1 MGSAL
6 KPCLKKNISVLLL
19 AIFSLF
25 GCQSRLDVVG
35 QDHALVVKKW
45 QELAKYTDKSTTNN
59 PFIIVGKLAV
69 DRQSEVHKFVLTDIH
84 LTQEENH
91 FELNLIRPSF
101 DNKYICMPVCLQLTE
116 YFSNNQDNTTM
127 LYRYFEQ
134 QEFELFKFYGDVVLQ
149 NDSINELLEFYPVAA
164 TQYINWLIR
173 KEQKFQDLVSLTA
186 FLRGALTKE
195 NIILFLNTPDD
206 FYMDL
211 LTNSQNML
219 NKSNVWN
226 LNDATAE
233 TDNWTN
239 TATVDEAFL
248 TLNRLGQELRMQ
260 NWLEI
265 QDNALAIG
273 DQVCSFEKNEFGIV
287 SEIIG
292 NKVQVRLVGKLIKL
306 VDGSQVSTRP
316 GDIYN
321 REIQHSFTSI
331 SRDEVYQAS
340 TIALCEINQRKIEF

>member
-6 KPCLKKNISVLLL
+6 KQYLKKNLLILVLALS
-19 AIFSLF
+19 SLS
-25 GCQSRLDVVG
+25 GCQSQLDIAG

-45 QELAKYTDKSTTNN
+45 QELAKYTDKSTFNN

-69 DRQSEVHKFVLTDIH
+69 DRQSEDHKFVLTDIH
-84 LTQEENH
+84 FTQEETH

-101 DNKYICMPVCLQLTE
+101 ENKYICMPVCLQLTE

-149 NDSINELLEFYPVAA
+149 NDSINELLAFSPVAA

-186 FLRGALTKE
+186 FLKVALTKE

-219 NKSNVWN
+219 DESNVWN
-226 LNDATAE
+226 LNDVTAD

-239 TATVDEAFL
+239 TPTEDEAFL
-248 TLNRLGQELRMQ
+248 TLNRLGQELRVQ

-265 QDNALAIG
+265 KDNALAIG
-273 DQVCSFEKNEFGIV
+273 DQVCSFEKNEFGV
-287 SEIIG
+287 VTEIIG

-306 VDGSQVSTRP
+306 IDGSQASTRP

-321 REIQHSFTSI
+321 REIQHNFTSI
-331 SRDEVYQAS
+331 SSDEVYQAS
-340 TIALCEINQRKIEF
+340 AIALCEINQRKIEF